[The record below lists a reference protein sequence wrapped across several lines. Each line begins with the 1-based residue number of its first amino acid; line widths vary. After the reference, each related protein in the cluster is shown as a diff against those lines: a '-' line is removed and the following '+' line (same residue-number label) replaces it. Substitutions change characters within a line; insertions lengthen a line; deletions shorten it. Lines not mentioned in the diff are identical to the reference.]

1 MATVFLASKSV
12 GALREKIPSL
22 RKTNVYAPILR
33 WIGLG
38 VGAAVLLVA
47 ILCFFL
53 PVGSPVIWGG
63 IYGCIAAGE
72 EQTTRIFLFDPLK
85 KKKNNNNNNK
95 NKNETKKN
103 QVLS

>member
-72 EQTTRIFLFDPLK
+72 EQTTRIFLFVTIFFIACKLIDTFL
-85 KKKNNNNNNK
+85 
-95 NKNETKKN
+95 
-103 QVLS
+103 LC